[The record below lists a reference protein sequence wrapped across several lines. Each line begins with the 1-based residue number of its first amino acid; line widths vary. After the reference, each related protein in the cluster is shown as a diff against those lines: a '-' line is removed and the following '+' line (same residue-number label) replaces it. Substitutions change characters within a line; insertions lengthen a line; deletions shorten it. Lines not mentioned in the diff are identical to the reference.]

1 MRKTRCGVALAVGVL
16 CSLVAV
22 RVHGASRP
30 DLSGTWTLNRD
41 LSEFP
46 SEVGFD
52 PDWHDSD
59 AGGQTGTGRSGG
71 GRGRG
76 GGGSV
81 SGGGSSRAGSVST
94 RFESEEDSRKIRELM
109 NEVKEPSEHLTIT
122 QTDAAVTIVDAR
134 GRVRTLHIGGKE
146 DTLQLDAGPVG
157 VITKWENAQ
166 LVSRL
171 LVEKDR
177 ELRYRYSRDPV
188 TRQLVVEVQFAEHGR
203 GALIKRIYD

>member
-1 MRKTRCGVALAVGVL
+1 MRKTRCGVAVAVGVL
-16 CSLVAV
+16 CSLVAI

-30 DLSGTWTLNRD
+30 DLSGAWTLNRD

-59 AGGQTGTGRSGG
+59 AAGQTGTGRSGG

-94 RFESEEDSRKIRELM
+94 RLESEEDSRKVRELM
-109 NEVKEPSEHLTIT
+109 NEVKEPSEHLTIM

-134 GRVRTLHIGGKE
+134 GRGRTFHIGGKE